1 MDAVRKW
8 IETAAIVSLCMVA
21 SICVWRVSR
30 SVTGTMKE
38 LTVTE
43 ARLDDTL
50 AAVNRPCAPRHPC
63 GTLAEINKSA
73 VKLQDVTVTL
83 QRQVS
88 QSAALVD
95 AASESLRETS
105 AGVNAALASLSKLT
119 DNGAETAAQA
129 TEDLRTMNQTIAA
142 LQPVVEHA
150 DAAVGHLDALV
161 GAPELH
167 STLKHVDSMSA
178 SGDKMLADAQWKEH
192 ALLHP
197 TKAKG
202 LRAFLGGV
210 VLWIHRLTPPIF

>member
-1 MDAVRKW
+1 MHELREWLKTASVVGLSAALAVCAVKITRAVG
-8 IETAAIVSLCMVA
+8 AAA
-21 SICVWRVSR
+21 
-30 SVTGTMKE
+30 KE

-50 AAVNRPCAPRHPC
+50 AAVNRPCTPGPC

-73 VKLQDVTVTL
+73 VKLQDITVTL

-105 AGVNAALASLSKLT
+105 AGVNAELASLGRLT
-119 DNGAETAAQA
+119 GNGAETAAQA

-142 LQPVVEHA
+142 LQPVVAHA
-150 DAAVGHLDALV
+150 DAAVEHLEALV
-161 GAPELH
+161 ADPANRQIAA
-167 STLKHVDSMSA
+167 HVEGMTA
-178 SGDKMLADAQWKEH
+178 SGDKMLADAQQKEH
-192 ALLHP
+192 ELLHP

-202 LRAFLGGV
+202 FKAFLGGV
-210 VLWIHRLTPPIF
+210 VLWLHRLMPPIF